1 MGESD
6 ARLGASG
13 FTLRAWV
20 DESMQAGATGVGLYL
35 LAAAV
40 TDPASCEP
48 MRDRLRALVPKG
60 KSRLHW
66 RDEDDG
72 LRRRI
77 ADAVA
82 GLDLTALVVVGQGYV
97 ARRQERARR
106 VCMERL
112 FFELENMGTSSI
124 TLESRTPSLNA
135 KDLAMVAGLRGRGS
149 LKGVRVEFGLPSV
162 EPMLWIPDAVA
173 GAVGAA
179 RSGRDG
185 TARDR
190 MAAVVEEITI
200 VVR

>member
-1 MGESD
+1 
-6 ARLGASG
+6 
-13 FTLRAWV
+13 
-20 DESMQAGATGVGLYL
+20 MQAGVSGVGHYL

-40 TDPASCEP
+40 ADPASCEP
-48 MRDRLRALVPKG
+48 MRDLLRALLPKG
-60 KSRLHW
+60 KIRLHW
-66 RDEDDG
+66 RDEDDS
-72 LRRRI
+72 LRVRI

-82 GLDLTALVVVGQGYV
+82 DLDLTALVVVGQGYA

-112 FFELENMGTSSI
+112 FFELENMGTSAI

-135 KDLAMVAGLRGRGS
+135 KDLAMVAGLRGQGS
-149 LKGVRVEFGLPSV
+149 LKGVRVAFGLSSA

-179 RSGRDG
+179 RAGRAG
-185 TARDR
+185 TALAR
-190 MAAVVEEITI
+190 MGAVVEEITI